1 MLVVETIARIR
12 RDHLVR
18 GVPIKTIA
26 RDLRVSKNTVRK
38 VVRGDETSYSYER
51 KIQPMP
57 KLGPWVDE
65 LERQLEANEKKARRD
80 RLSLLRIHEDLA
92 SLGYE
97 GGYDAVR
104 RHARV
109 WRRRHRLLSSSEA
122 YVPLI
127 FDPGEAYQF
136 GWSHEYAVLSGTTTR
151 VKAAHMRLCHSR
163 MQLVQIFPRESQ
175 EMLFEAHERAFHFF
189 GGVCRRGIY
198 DNMKTAVS
206 TVFVGK
212 KRDYNRRFQEMCT
225 HHLVEPVACTPGA
238 GWEKGQ
244 VERQVGDV
252 RGRLFVPSPRGR
264 SYAEINEWLM
274 DRCIED
280 AKKHPHPTIPGK
292 TVWQVFEEERPFLM
306 AYRGPFDGF
315 HATEVAVSKTCLVR
329 FDNNQ
334 YSVAAR
340 AVGRPVDVRAY
351 ADRIVI
357 RQDGEIVAEHPRSFG
372 RGRFVYDPWHYV
384 PILTRKPGALRNGAP
399 FKGWQLPNRLV
410 KNRPYTRFSSGWG
423 DSPMVAWVGWASSC
437 SSSMCPVESDMGS
450 SGCGGFDISHPYQ
463 IVSSHGEQH
472 LESNPRHA
480 SELGLT
486 YRSDGLS
493 PAEDLLD
500 AFAYD
505 LADLVAGMAGGS
517 RVDGRA
523 ALACDVLCHVGN
535 DPQRTKVGHETLRV
549 IGLVRPKGESR
560 TRDAG
565 QHLDSRLTLAPASSL
580 GHYRVD
586 HQTVTVLHQ
595 YMPGVTKLRRVSVA
609 LAVHPCLRISGRFV
623 GVVLTRLTTEVTPR
637 VAPRVV

>member
-1 MLVVETIARIR
+1 MLVVETIAKIR
-12 RDHLVR
+12 LDHLVR
-18 GVPIKTIA
+18 GVPIKKIV

-38 VVRGDETSYSYER
+38 VVRGDETSFSYER

-57 KLGPWVDE
+57 KLGPWVEE
-65 LERQLEANEKKARRD
+65 LERQLEANEKKARKD

-104 RHARV
+104 RYARA
-109 WRRRHRLLSSSEA
+109 WRRRWRLLSPSQA
-122 YVPLI
+122 FVPLS

-136 GWSHEYAVLSGTTTR
+136 DWSHEYARLSGVTTR
-151 VKAAHMRLCHSR
+151 VKAAHMRLCYSR
-163 MQLVQIFPRESQ
+163 MQLVQSFPRESQ
-175 EMLFEAHERAFHFF
+175 EMVFEAHERAFRFF

-212 KRDYNRRFQEMCT
+212 KRDYNRRFQEMCI

-244 VERQVGDV
+244 VERQVSDV

-274 DRCIED
+274 DRCIKD

-292 TVWQVFEEERPFLM
+292 TVWQVFEEERPFLT

-351 ADRIVI
+351 ADRIAI

-372 RGRFVYDPWHYV
+372 RGQVAYDPWHYV

-399 FKGWQLPNRLV
+399 FKGWQLPNALGRLRTRLAGHDDGDRQFV
-410 KNRPYTRFSSGWG
+410 KVLAAVLEDGLEAVGPRICPPGRSLNVAEMRRRIVIAAVSSG
-423 DSPMVAWVGWASSC
+423 A
-437 SSSMCPVESDMGS
+437 
-450 SGCGGFDISHPYQ
+450 
-463 IVSSHGEQH
+463 
-472 LESNPRHA
+472 
-480 SELGLT
+480 
-486 YRSDGLS
+486 
-493 PAEDLLD
+493 D
-500 AFAYD
+500 APNR
-505 LADLVAGMAGGS
+505 G
-517 RVDGRA
+517 
-523 ALACDVLCHVGN
+523 
-535 DPQRTKVGHETLRV
+535 
-549 IGLVRPKGESR
+549 
-560 TRDAG
+560 
-565 QHLDSRLTLAPASSL
+565 
-580 GHYRVD
+580 
-586 HQTVTVLHQ
+586 
-595 YMPGVTKLRRVSVA
+595 SVA
-609 LAVHPCLRISGRFV
+609 R
-623 GVVLTRLTTEVTPR
+623 
-637 VAPRVV
+637 

>member
-1 MLVVETIARIR
+1 MLVVETIAKIR
-12 RDHLVR
+12 LDHLVR
-18 GVPIKTIA
+18 GVPIKKIA

-57 KLGPWVDE
+57 KLGPWVEE
-65 LERQLEANEKKARRD
+65 LKRQLEANEKKQRRD

-104 RHARV
+104 RYARA
-109 WRRRHRLLSSSEA
+109 WRLLSPSQA
-122 YVPLI
+122 FVPLI

-136 GWSHEYAVLSGTTTR
+136 DWSHEYARLSGVTTR
-151 VKAAHMRLCHSR
+151 VKAAHMRLCYSR

-175 EMLFEAHERAFHFF
+175 EMVFEAHERAFRFF

-212 KRDYNRRFQEMCT
+212 KRDYNRRFQEMCS

-292 TVWQVFEEERPFLM
+292 TVWQVFEEERPFLT

-351 ADRIVI
+351 ADRIAI
-357 RQDGEIVAEHPRSFG
+357 RQDGKIVAEHPRSFG
-372 RGRFVYDPWHYV
+372 PGQIAYDPWHYV
-384 PILTRKPGALRNGAP
+384 PILTRKPGARATTTATGSSSRCSRP
-399 FKGWQLPNRLV
+399 CWRTDWRRSRQPVPNRSTAA
-410 KNRPYTRFSSGWG
+410 PAAPT
-423 DSPMVAWVGWASSC
+423 SC
-437 SSSMCPVESDMGS
+437 STSSRSPRRIWRTRLRFNPVTRTICLIGR
-450 SGCGGFDISHPYQ
+450 P
-463 IVSSHGEQH
+463 
-472 LESNPRHA
+472 
-480 SELGLT
+480 
-486 YRSDGLS
+486 S
-493 PAEDLLD
+493 PA
-500 AFAYD
+500 
-505 LADLVAGMAGGS
+505 M
-517 RVDGRA
+517 RR
-523 ALACDVLCHVGN
+523 
-535 DPQRTKVGHETLRV
+535 
-549 IGLVRPKGESR
+549 
-560 TRDAG
+560 
-565 QHLDSRLTLAPASSL
+565 
-580 GHYRVD
+580 
-586 HQTVTVLHQ
+586 TVL
-595 YMPGVTKLRRVSVA
+595 VTTVNF
-609 LAVHPCLRISGRFV
+609 PFV
-623 GVVLTRLTTEVTPR
+623 TTQNFSLWACR
-637 VAPRVV
+637 